1 VHHSDGEAW
10 KHFNTVHPYFSAKSR
25 NLHLRLCTDKF
36 NLFGS
41 FTVFYSCWPVI
52 LTIYNLPSWMCMR
65 PEFIFLS
72 MVIPDHNILGL
83 NIDICLLPLIDE
95 FSYEDSFEMDYQ

>member
-1 VHHSDGEAW
+1 
-10 KHFNTVHPYFSAKSR
+10 
-25 NLHLRLCTDKF
+25 
-36 NLFGS
+36 
-41 FTVFYSCWPVI
+41 
-52 LTIYNLPSWMCMR
+52 MR